1 MRAKS
6 GTMHYAD
13 GLVGLLRAPDGQERG
28 FVILLTDA
36 RKRRELDAA
45 RDLRIETP
53 PPGAR
58 DWTAR
63 AKALERDL
71 LRDWTTGAAVA
82 AAHAR

>member
-1 MRAKS
+1 VGPA
-6 GTMHYAD
+6 AD
-13 GLVGLLRAPDGQERG
+13 GAETSAKATRGGRA
-28 FVILLTDA
+28 
-36 RKRRELDAA
+36 DAA
-45 RDLRIETP
+45 RDLRVETP

-82 AAHAR
+82 AAHTR

>member
-1 MRAKS
+1 
-6 GTMHYAD
+6 
-13 GLVGLLRAPDGQERG
+13 
-28 FVILLTDA
+28 VILLTDA

-45 RDLRIETP
+45 RDLRVATP

-82 AAHAR
+82 AVHTR